1 MVLDVEGI
9 AADGALREC
18 CVFVVPQASI
28 IQQPCCICNVHKCD
42 VLVSARWPAS
52 DYAMI
57 GAVKLMFDSHPC
69 PFMRSS
75 CMAQGRETEWIFSHP
90 DGQWAVARDCLS
102 RRVILV
108 VLNRG
113 HDFIAS
119 KAVQTELS
127 PLVGVP
133 PPATL
138 FAEIC
143 LIPSFTSGQSRG
155 VMRLD

>member
-1 MVLDVEGI
+1 
-9 AADGALREC
+9 
-18 CVFVVPQASI
+18 
-28 IQQPCCICNVHKCD
+28 
-42 VLVSARWPAS
+42 
-52 DYAMI
+52 
-57 GAVKLMFDSHPC
+57 
-69 PFMRSS
+69 
-75 CMAQGRETEWIFSHP
+75 MAQGRETEWIFSHP

-127 PLVGVP
+127 PLVGLP

-138 FAEIC
+138 SADVC
-143 LIPSFTSGQSRG
+143 LTPSLMSG
-155 VMRLD
+155 